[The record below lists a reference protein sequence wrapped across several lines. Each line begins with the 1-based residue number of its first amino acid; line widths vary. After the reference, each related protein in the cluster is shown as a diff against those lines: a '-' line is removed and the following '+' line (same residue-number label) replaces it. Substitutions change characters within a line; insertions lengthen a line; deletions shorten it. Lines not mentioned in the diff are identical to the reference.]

1 LPLYPHFLPAFFF
14 PVFLLEKVLRSAS
27 VAGLSQMETLEGD
40 TNRLYHLKFKI
51 MNIIGRVTRDAEV
64 RSLSEDKKVVN
75 FSIAVNDSYKP
86 KNGEK
91 VTHTEFFDCSYWL
104 ATGIAQYL
112 TKGSIVEL
120 TGRLSSRAY
129 LDSEGNPKA
138 GLNFH
143 TAAITLHGGNSG
155 KPQEGAKQQT
165 QPQQATKAATT
176 AKTEDTQVYEAEVL
190 PNAAAADDDLPF

>member
-1 LPLYPHFLPAFFF
+1 
-14 PVFLLEKVLRSAS
+14 
-27 VAGLSQMETLEGD
+27 
-40 TNRLYHLKFKI
+40 

-64 RSLSEDKKVVN
+64 RSLSNNKQVVN
-75 FSIAVNDSYKP
+75 FSVAVNDSYTP

-120 TGRLSSRAY
+120 TGRLSTRAW
-129 LDSEGNPKA
+129 LDGDGNPKA

-143 TAAITLHGGNSG
+143 TAAITLHGGSG
-155 KPQEGAKQQT
+155 GGDKGQT
-165 QPQQATKAATT
+165 PTQQPQQAAAPTGE
-176 AKTEDTQVYEAEVL
+176 ANVQSTEVYEAQVV
-190 PNAAAADDDLPF
+190 PNSAATDDDLPF

>member
-1 LPLYPHFLPAFFF
+1 
-14 PVFLLEKVLRSAS
+14 
-27 VAGLSQMETLEGD
+27 
-40 TNRLYHLKFKI
+40 

>member
-1 LPLYPHFLPAFFF
+1 
-14 PVFLLEKVLRSAS
+14 
-27 VAGLSQMETLEGD
+27 
-40 TNRLYHLKFKI
+40 

-64 RSLSEDKKVVN
+64 RTLSNDKQVVN

-104 ATGIAQYL
+104 ASGIAQYL

-120 TGRLSSRAY
+120 TGRLSTRAW
-129 LDSEGNPKA
+129 LDSDGNPKA

-143 TAAITLHGGNSG
+143 TAAITLHGGSNG
-155 KPQEGAKQQT
+155 RQQHEGAAQADAIPHAQKGT
-165 QPQQATKAATT
+165 QSANAAKAQAT
-176 AKTEDTQVYEAEVL
+176 EVYEAKVITGG
-190 PNAAAADDDLPF
+190 AAPDDDLPF

>member
-1 LPLYPHFLPAFFF
+1 
-14 PVFLLEKVLRSAS
+14 
-27 VAGLSQMETLEGD
+27 
-40 TNRLYHLKFKI
+40 

-64 RSLSEDKKVVN
+64 RSLSNNKQVVN
-75 FSIAVNDSYKP
+75 FSVAVNDSYTP

-120 TGRLSSRAY
+120 TGRLSTRAW
-129 LDSEGNPKA
+129 LDNEGNPKA

-143 TAAITLHGGNSG
+143 TAAITLHGGAGSNATQQASSQ
-155 KPQEGAKQQT
+155 KPQQEANATAGNDAA
-165 QPQQATKAATT
+165 ATK
-176 AKTEDTQVYEAEVL
+176 VYEAEVL
-190 PNAAAADDDLPF
+190 PSGTAPDDDLPF

>member
-1 LPLYPHFLPAFFF
+1 
-14 PVFLLEKVLRSAS
+14 
-27 VAGLSQMETLEGD
+27 
-40 TNRLYHLKFKI
+40 

-155 KPQEGAKQQT
+155 KPQQDTNTQDEAKPQA
-165 QPQQATKAATT
+165 QPQQDTKVANPTSPQA
-176 AKTEDTQVYEAEVL
+176 TQVYEAEVV
-190 PNAAAADDDLPF
+190 PSGAAPDDDLPF

>member
-1 LPLYPHFLPAFFF
+1 M
-14 PVFLLEKVLRSAS
+14 RSAS
-27 VAGLSQMETLEGD
+27 GAQLELTGDMEGD
-40 TNRLYHLKFKI
+40 TKGLYHLNLTI

-64 RSLSEDKKVVN
+64 RTLSEDKKVVN

-120 TGRLSSRAY
+120 TGRLSTRAY

-155 KPQEGAKQQT
+155 TQQQDGAMQPNAKS
-165 QPQQATKAATT
+165 QPQPKKEAQAASAATPET
-176 AKTEDTQVYEAEVL
+176 ATVYEAEVVTGGIGT
-190 PNAAAADDDLPF
+190 DDDLPF

>member
-1 LPLYPHFLPAFFF
+1 
-14 PVFLLEKVLRSAS
+14 
-27 VAGLSQMETLEGD
+27 
-40 TNRLYHLKFKI
+40 

-64 RSLSEDKKVVN
+64 RTLSEDKKVVN

-112 TKGSIVEL
+112 TKGSVVEL
-120 TGRLSSRAY
+120 SGRLSTRAY
-129 LDSEGNPKA
+129 LDSEGRPKA

-143 TAAITLHGGNSG
+143 TAAITLHGGTSD
-155 KPQEGAKQQT
+155 KPQAAT
-165 QPQQATKAATT
+165 QGQRNPEENAKAATAAGT
-176 AKTEDTQVYEAEVL
+176 VVHQAEVV
-190 PNAAAADDDLPF
+190 PGTAAPDDDLPF

>member
-1 LPLYPHFLPAFFF
+1 
-14 PVFLLEKVLRSAS
+14 
-27 VAGLSQMETLEGD
+27 
-40 TNRLYHLKFKI
+40 

-64 RSLSEDKKVVN
+64 RTLSEDKKVVN
-75 FSIAVNDSYKP
+75 FSIAVNDTYKP

-91 VTHTEFFDCSYWL
+91 VTHTEFFDCYYWL

-120 TGRLSSRAY
+120 SGRLSTRAY

-143 TAAITLHGGNSG
+143 TAAITLHGGNSS
-155 KPQEGAKQQT
+155 KTQTDTQAQAKST
-165 QPQQATKAATT
+165 QNAKAAMAAETT
-176 AKTEDTQVYEAEVL
+176 TVYEAEVV
-190 PNAAAADDDLPF
+190 PNGAAPDDDLPF

>member
-1 LPLYPHFLPAFFF
+1 
-14 PVFLLEKVLRSAS
+14 
-27 VAGLSQMETLEGD
+27 
-40 TNRLYHLKFKI
+40 

-143 TAAITLHGGNSG
+143 TAAITLHGGTSS
-155 KPQEGAKQQT
+155 KPQDGGKQQT
-165 QPQQATKAATT
+165 QPQKDTKAATA
-176 AKTEDTQVYEAEVL
+176 AKPETTQVYEAVVL
-190 PNAAAADDDLPF
+190 PNGAAADDDLPF

>member
-1 LPLYPHFLPAFFF
+1 
-14 PVFLLEKVLRSAS
+14 
-27 VAGLSQMETLEGD
+27 
-40 TNRLYHLKFKI
+40 

-64 RSLSEDKKVVN
+64 RTLSNDKQVVN

-120 TGRLSSRAY
+120 TGRLSTRAW

-143 TAAITLHGGNSG
+143 TAAITLHGGNNAAHQDEVATQAKA
-155 KPQEGAKQQT
+155 KPQ
-165 QPQQATKAATT
+165 PQKETHAVNEANAKAA
-176 AKTEDTQVYEAEVL
+176 EVYEAEVITGG
-190 PNAAAADDDLPF
+190 AAPDDDLPF

>member
-1 LPLYPHFLPAFFF
+1 
-14 PVFLLEKVLRSAS
+14 
-27 VAGLSQMETLEGD
+27 M
-40 TNRLYHLKFKI
+40 YHLKFMI

-64 RSLSEDKKVVN
+64 RTLSENKQVVN

-120 TGRLSSRAY
+120 SGRLSTRAY
-129 LDSEGNPKA
+129 LDNEGKPKA

-143 TAAITLHGGNSG
+143 TAAITLHGGNSA
-155 KPQEGAKQQT
+155 KPQTAAQT
-165 QPQQATKAATT
+165 QPTAQGQPKENAKVAPTAETTK
-176 AKTEDTQVYEAEVL
+176 VYEAEVV
-190 PNAAAADDDLPF
+190 PNGAAPDDDLPF

>member
-1 LPLYPHFLPAFFF
+1 
-14 PVFLLEKVLRSAS
+14 
-27 VAGLSQMETLEGD
+27 
-40 TNRLYHLKFKI
+40 

-64 RSLSEDKKVVN
+64 RTLSNDKQVVN

-104 ATGIAQYL
+104 AAGIAQYL

-120 TGRLSSRAY
+120 TGRLSTRAW

-143 TAAITLHGGNSG
+143 TAAITLHGGSNG
-155 KPQEGAKQQT
+155 RQQEDAMPQAQKGTQAANAAKA
-165 QPQQATKAATT
+165 QAT
-176 AKTEDTQVYEAEVL
+176 EVYEAEVITGG
-190 PNAAAADDDLPF
+190 AAPDDDLPF